1 MSGFMNSAKKLLR
14 AGIMFGD
21 WSEGY
26 KEAWFGF
33 ECMSGWGLRRGL
45 PVGWL
50 LVGVGSHFEGE
61 NSDFV
66 FFRVVCVM
74 GLKI

>member
-1 MSGFMNSAKKLLR
+1 MS
-14 AGIMFGD
+14 GD

-26 KEAWFGF
+26 IEEAWFGF

-50 LVGVGSHFEGE
+50 LVGVGSHFDGE
-61 NSDFV
+61 NLEV
-66 FFRVVCVM
+66 RFRVF
-74 GLKI
+74 